1 MANKIDQEIVVSAL
15 NNILRYCIV
24 ITEILNSG
32 NQSNLEKFLICLIT
46 ANDIAEAIELINGIF
61 KDSFNDL

>member
-1 MANKIDQEIVVSAL
+1 MANAIDQEIVVSAL
-15 NNILRYCIV
+15 NNILRYCIL
-24 ITEILNSG
+24 ITD
-32 NQSNLEKFLICLIT
+32 QSNLEKFLICLIT